1 MTTGDRPPCPI
12 CESPSEAWATTTD
25 VEYRTSDAVWT
36 YWRCVRCCTL
46 FLDEPPEE
54 RLAEIYPA
62 DYYSYDTERSLA
74 FRLKERLDRR
84 TLRALC
90 SRVGGDDLR
99 LLDVGGGSGS
109 MASIVRRIEPRV
121 TESVVL
127 DLDDRAAAPAEA
139 AGHRF
144 VASRV
149 EDFDEDD
156 GFDLILMLNLVEHVS
171 DPVSVLAGVRR
182 LTKPGGLVL
191 VKTPN
196 VESLDAKVL
205 RNRNWGGYHAPRHWV
220 LFTPET
226 FRSVAQR
233 AGFVVDRLT
242 LTQGGPF
249 WAVGIMSVLEH
260 RGLLHRKA
268 SQAMVHHPLYGPLAA
283 AFAAF
288 DLVRA
293 RVGGRTSQMFVE
305 LRRAPDAEVRP
316 RSRTDNPDSGVAED

>member
-1 MTTGDRPPCPI
+1 MTTGDPPPCPV
-12 CESPSEAWATTTD
+12 CQSPSQAWATTTD
-25 VEYRTSDAVWT
+25 VEYRTSDEVWA
-36 YWRCVRCCTL
+36 YSRCVQCRTL
-46 FLDEPPEE
+46 FLDEPPAD
-54 RLAEIYPA
+54 RLGEIYPP

-121 TESVVL
+121 TESVVV

-144 VASRV
+144 VTSRV
-149 EDFDEDD
+149 EDFDEDE
-156 GFDLILMLNLVEHVS
+156 GFDVILMLNLVEHVS
-171 DPVSVLAGVRR
+171 DPASVLAGVRR

-196 VESLDAKVL
+196 VESLDARVL
-205 RNRNWGGYHAPRHWV
+205 RHRDWGGYHAPRHWV

-226 FRSVAQR
+226 FRSVAER
-233 AGFVVDRLT
+233 AGFVVDRLS

-249 WAVGIMSVLEH
+249 WAVGIMSVLER
-260 RGLLHRKA
+260 RGLVRRKPG
-268 SQAMVHHPLYGPLAA
+268 QAMVRHRLYGPLAA
-283 AFAAF
+283 GFAAF

-293 RVGGRTSQMFVE
+293 RVGSRTSQMFVE
-305 LRRAPDAEVRP
+305 LRRPHDDVTHS
-316 RSRTDNPDSGVAED
+316 RSHADNERSGAAED